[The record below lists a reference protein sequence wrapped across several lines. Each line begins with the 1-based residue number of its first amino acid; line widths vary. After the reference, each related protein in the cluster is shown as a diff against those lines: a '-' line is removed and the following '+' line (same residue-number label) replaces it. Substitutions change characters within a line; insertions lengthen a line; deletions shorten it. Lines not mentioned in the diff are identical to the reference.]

1 MLLAVVGVTWSVVCP
16 HWWCSCRLL
25 SRGGGAAGDTGDG
38 VTWSRHTGPGH
49 VTSAGHSDTPHWC
62 GGHHCPPP
70 APPHRPCITWTSIP
84 QPQITQH
91 TLATYRHTSTQTSV
105 PESPS
110 VAMRPAVAGSS
121 VPCPRPGPGVASPPA
136 PGHRRSP
143 TLLTCALTG
152 ETLDSN
158 LTLCPHKPAIIVL

>member
-1 MLLAVVGVTWSVVCP
+1 MVGVTWSVVCP

-38 VTWSRHTGPGH
+38 VTRSRHTGPGH
-49 VTSAGHSDTPHWC
+49 VTRAGHSDTPHWC

-70 APPHRPCITWTSIP
+70 APPHSSLHHLAQHPPAPDNPAHTRPHIVTP
-84 QPQITQH
+84 PP
-91 TLATYRHTSTQTSV
+91 REV
-105 PESPS
+105 SPS
-110 VAMRPAVAGSS
+110 PRVLRGGLAAAGCP
-121 VPCPRPGPGVASPPA
+121 VPCPRSGPGVASPPA

-152 ETLDSN
+152 ETLDLN
-158 LTLCPHKPAIIVL
+158 LTLCPHNPAIIIL

>member
-1 MLLAVVGVTWSVVCP
+1 MVGVTWSVVCP

-25 SRGGGAAGDTGDG
+25 SPGGGGGAAGDTGDG
-38 VTWSRHTGPGH
+38 VTRSRHTGPGH

-70 APPHRPCITWTSIP
+70 APPHHPCITWPSIT

-91 TLATYRHTSTQTSV
+91 TGHILSQLHPGKCPRV
-105 PESPS
+105 PECCE
-110 VAMRPAVAGSS
+110 VAGCCCP

-152 ETLDSN
+152 ETLDLN